1 MTPERAKLNYLL
13 KQEDQ
18 KLKELN
24 NKLPAFDFLEIN
36 IERPDFIDFYG
47 WWNGCRDIKISL
59 CEINGIRYQKLT
71 DYDWRFVSM
80 INTKSDRS
88 KLLMSRNRIRLIQV
102 RYVEQLREK
111 FIMLYPKD
119 KLCFDYIL
127 SFASSATSLPQ
138 YTFSDAELQG
148 FWDSHDERLE
158 LLQARKDRKRAL
170 AAGISLEEYLG
181 SDSKQVPVVTLK
193 ELVQQIEDMGW
204 KVTLEL
210 KTP

>member
-1 MTPERAKLNYLL
+1 MTHVRAKLNYLL

-36 IERPDFIDFYG
+36 IERPDFIDSG
-47 WWNGCRDIKISL
+47 WWNGYRDIKISL

-71 DYDWRFVSM
+71 DYDWGFVSM

-111 FIMLYPKD
+111 YLNLYPHY
-119 KLCFDYIL
+119 KLCFDYI
-127 SFASSATSLPQ
+127 
-138 YTFSDAELQG
+138 
-148 FWDSHDERLE
+148 DEF
-158 LLQARKDRKRAL
+158 
-170 AAGISLEEYLG
+170 Y
-181 SDSKQVPVVTLK
+181 
-193 ELVQQIEDMGW
+193 
-204 KVTLEL
+204 
-210 KTP
+210 